1 MRALVC
7 RAWGEVDGLRL
18 EDVDPP
24 LPEAGEVLIEVKAT
38 PVNFA
43 DSIMVRGQYQTRPD
57 FPFSP
62 GLETAG
68 VIVRCGAGVTGLRPG
83 DRVMAL
89 LDHGGMAEQAV
100 AEAGQTWRMPDG
112 MAFEEAA
119 VFPVAY
125 LSSYVAIRWQG
136 RLEPGETL
144 LVLGAAGGVGLAAV
158 EIGKALGARVIAAA
172 SSAERLALARAHG
185 ADELVDYRTGD
196 LKGQV
201 EALTDGRGV
210 DVCFDPVGGPLFDKA
225 LSSLAWGG
233 RILLVG
239 FVGGVPQI
247 PANRLLVK
255 HRAALGSS
263 LRYFRFHAPDK
274 LRRSMA
280 ELLVWQS
287 EGRLKPLISARYP
300 LERAVEA
307 LKALTGRRAVGKVVI
322 RMDQA

>member
-7 RAWGEVDGLRL
+7 RAWGEVDDLSL
-18 EDVDPP
+18 EEVPP
-24 LPEAGEVLIEVKAT
+24 PVPEAGQVLIDVTAT

-43 DSIMVRGQYQTRPD
+43 DTLMVRGQYQTRPD

-68 VIVRCGAGVTGLRPG
+68 VIAGCGAGVTHLAPG

-89 LDHGGMAEQAV
+89 LDYGGMAEQAL
-100 AEAGQTWRMPDG
+100 AAAGETWRIPDAMG
-112 MAFEEAA
+112 FEEAS
-119 VFPVAY
+119 VFPVVY
-125 LSSYVAIRWQG
+125 ISSHVAIRWQG

-144 LVLGAAGGVGLAAV
+144 LVLGAAGGVGLSAV
-158 EIGKALGARVIAAA
+158 EIGKAIGARVIAAA
-172 SSAERLALARAHG
+172 SSDERLAAARAHG
-185 ADELVDYRTGD
+185 ADELVNYASAD
-196 LKGQV
+196 LKAQI
-201 EALTDGRGV
+201 EALTDGKGV
-210 DVCFDPVGGPLFDKA
+210 DVCFDPVGGPLFDQE

-239 FVGGVPQI
+239 FVGGIPQI

-263 LRYFRFHAPDK
+263 LRYFRVQAPDQ
-274 LRRSMA
+274 LQRSMA
-280 ELLVWQS
+280 ELLAWYG

-300 LERAVEA
+300 LERATEA
-307 LKALTGRRAVGKVVI
+307 LKSLTERRTIGKVVV
-322 RMDQA
+322 RVDGA